1 MQGAL
6 PGWWLGE
13 NDGRPDKP
21 YISGEEWDKKLR
33 AAGFTGGETIERDLE
48 GSVQPLFT
56 IISRPVQEPITDRE
70 VTILASNPEEAG
82 WPGDVAA
89 CFRRRGYE
97 VHWSTLDGSPCNN
110 QNIVSL
116 LEVDN
121 PYFTQSSQEEFL
133 VLQRFL
139 MQSKGCRILWVA
151 QPSTLSCTDPRFS
164 IIHGLARVLRR
175 ELLLDLSLLEMD
187 TDGKPA
193 PETIIDLHE
202 KIQQA
207 REIPDTDLEYEF
219 ILDGGVVHTA
229 RSYRT
234 SLSDQLTTHPP
245 IDTPRKLG
253 IQQVGL
259 TITLQWVPGVVP
271 LQLESGE
278 VEVEMSYVGLN
289 FKVNS
294 YVSLH
299 V

>member
-21 YISGEEWDKKLR
+21 YISGEDWDKKLR

-56 IISRPVQEPITDRE
+56 IISRPVQEPIPDRE
-70 VTILASNPEEAG
+70 VTILASTPEEAG
-82 WPGDVAA
+82 WPADVAA
-89 CFRRRGYE
+89 CFRRSGYG
-97 VHWSTLDGSPCNN
+97 VHWSTLDGSPCKSRTV
-110 QNIVSL
+110 VSL
-116 LEVDN
+116 LEIDS
-121 PYFTQSSQEEFL
+121 PYFTQSSQELFL

-139 MQSKGCRILWVA
+139 MQSKGCRILWVT

-175 ELLLDLSLLEMD
+175 ELSLDLSLLEMD
-187 TDGKPA
+187 AVGKPA
-193 PETIIDLHE
+193 PETLIELLQ

-219 ILDGGVVHTA
+219 VLDGGVVHTA

-234 SLSDQLTTHPP
+234 SLSDQLTTQPP

-259 TITLQWVPGVVP
+259 TSTLQWVPGAVSQK
-271 LQLESGE
+271 LNSGE

-289 FKVNS
+289 FKVTSN
-294 YVSLH
+294 VSIH